1 MVNDRLGNSGN
12 TTKLEAAQAA
22 LNSAIMNYSKNMV
35 AHFGYMDFPASG
47 SQCGISAI
55 SSRSV
60 LLLTDH
66 ESNCTVGSSLNPC
79 DDAIIQAGRLLNMES
94 ATTNVLAIGLSNDN
108 PNLPFN
114 GCLDQIGRAG
124 GAPRTAADGSVAT
137 TAYYPIAST
146 TSLNDTLKAII
157 NPAACRFY
165 IKVSSFDRDNMTITV
180 DGNAIPSDRKN
191 GWAFEDSAS
200 APRPTSRSRARR
212 AWISSTASG
221 IPARK
226 ASASS
231 LARSLQRI
239 DVTEINLACRSR
251 RHCATTSVF
260 FGGGV
265 PGWVLTTSSERETSG
280 RLRKD

>member
-1 MVNDRLGNSGN
+1 M
-12 TTKLEAAQAA
+12 
-22 LNSAIMNYSKNMV
+22 
-35 AHFGYMDFPASG
+35 
-47 SQCGISAI
+47 
-55 SSRSV
+55 

-66 ESNCTVGSSLNPC
+66 EPNCTVGSSLNPC
-79 DDAIIQAGRLLNMES
+79 DDAMIQAERLLNMES

-114 GCLDQIGRAG
+114 GCLDQIGQAG

-165 IKVSSFDRDNMTITV
+165 IKASSFDRDNMTITV

-200 APRPTSRSRARR
+200 
-212 AWISSTASG
+212 STATYVTFAG
-221 IPARK
+221 QAC
-226 ASASS
+226 
-231 LARSLQRI
+231 LDLI
-239 DVTEINLACRSR
+239 DSFRNPGAQ
-251 RHCATTSVF
+251 
-260 FGGGV
+260 GV
-265 PGWVLTTSSERETSG
+265 SFKFCPVVAAH
-280 RLRKD
+280 